1 MVMILDAFLPK
12 LSALLVEMVQDEVG
26 MLLGIPGQIEMLSET
41 VRDIQCV
48 LELADAERRQSKG
61 SAIER
66 WLMQLKDVMYDI

>member
-1 MVMILDAFLPK
+1 MVMILNAFLPK

-26 MLLGIPGQIEMLSET
+26 MLLGIPGQIEKLSET

-48 LELADAERRQSKG
+48 LEDAERRQSKG
-61 SAIER
+61 SAIKQ